1 ANVDEMFKL
10 FDVKSTITDKPD
22 AITLTGT
29 RGHIVFNNVGF
40 RYKKD
45 RTILK
50 SVSIDF
56 RERSST
62 ALVGYSGS
70 GKSTISKL
78 IFRLYDVTSGSIS
91 IDGVDIRD
99 VTQRSLRE
107 NIGIVAQD
115 TILFNDSIY
124 NNIQYGNPSADKKAV
139 VAAAYAANIH
149 DFITGLPDGYD
160 TEVGERGVKLS
171 GGEKQRV
178 AIARML
184 LKDPPILLFDEATAS
199 LDSKSEK
206 MIQDAIKE
214 ISKEGR
220 TTIVIAHRLS
230 TIVDFDKIIVMDQ
243 GKVIG
248 EGTHQELMKS
258 CGTYQKLWLIQSR
271 SKS

>member
-1 ANVDEMFKL
+1 
-10 FDVKSTITDKPD
+10 
-22 AITLTGT
+22 
-29 RGHIVFNNVGF
+29 
-40 RYKKD
+40 YKKD

-50 SVSIDF
+50 NVSIDF

-78 IFRLYDVTSGSIS
+78 LLRFYDVTRGSIS

-99 VTQRSLRE
+99 VTQRSLRK
-107 NIGIVAQD
+107 NIGVVAQD

-124 NNIQYGNPSADKKAV
+124 NNILYGNPNADKDV
-139 VAAAYAANIH
+139 VIAAAKAANIH
-149 DFITGLPDGYD
+149 DFIAGLPEGYD

-230 TIVDFDKIIVMDQ
+230 TIVDFDKIVVMDQ
-243 GKVIG
+243 GKVIE
-248 EGTHQELMKS
+248 EGTHKELMKT
-258 CGTYQKLWLIQSR
+258 CGTYQKLWRIQNR
-271 SKS
+271 SNS